1 MAEARRRGALIP
13 LASSLLAAFALSSC
27 APQPFDLEAWKA
39 TKLAELQNHP
49 QEVETPITIRSIAE
63 NDLGTTLEQLVT
75 FLAPELRDQI
85 IGHRTGSNAL
95 SNSIFII
102 LDEMPS
108 RIAPGVCRSLSHVLR
123 SPRYPGTGGA
133 RLEFKR
139 RTLQVRFFAS
149 DAAGDCSYDP
159 ERESFWANS
168 DEKAAAL
175 LSIARAARARLSAD
189 QLRVVCDKAFS
200 DCRSFVQTQFDIE
213 RITEAGPCDF
223 EPNCTGFRMPPVAS
237 HSPYGVGF
245 KVYGGEQPRRL
256 EAFVLGSPPTE

>member
-13 LASSLLAAFALSSC
+13 LASSLLAAFALSNC

-39 TKLAELQNHP
+39 TKLAELQPHP
-49 QEVETPITIRSIAE
+49 QEVETPITARSIAE
-63 NDLGTTLEQLVT
+63 NDLGTTLEQRVT

-108 RIAPGVCRSLSHVLR
+108 RIAPGVCRSLGHVFR

-133 RLEFKR
+133 RLEFKH
-139 RTLQVRFFAS
+139 RTSQVRFFAS
-149 DAAGDCSYDP
+149 EDCSYDP

-175 LSIARAARARLSAD
+175 LSVARAARARLSAD

-213 RITEAGPCDF
+213 RITQAGPCDF
-223 EPNCTGFRMPPVAS
+223 EPNCTGFRMLPVAS
-237 HSPYGVGF
+237 QAPYGVDF
-245 KVYGGEQPRRL
+245 NVHGGEQPRRL
-256 EAFVLGSPPTE
+256 EAFVLGSPPPE